1 MSNNNGNGRHVHGAS
16 VKRLNKKF
24 YKFYFLQPP
33 ENVNADHI
41 AEQLI
46 DIKNVEEVYVTDGD
60 YGFVVKTRFFEGQE
74 PDDAFNF
81 ISRKLGSNFG
91 KVTSYYQYKK

>member
-60 YGFVVKTRFFEGQE
+60 YGFVVKTRFFRNLMM
-74 PDDAFNF
+74 P
-81 ISRKLGSNFG
+81 S
-91 KVTSYYQYKK
+91 TSYQRSWGAISGR

>member
-1 MSNNNGNGRHVHGAS
+1 MNNNSKGPGSALVR
-16 VKRLNKKF
+16 RITKKF

-33 ENVNADHI
+33 TNVNADRI

-46 DIKNVEEVYVTDGD
+46 GIKNVEEVFVTDGD
-60 YGFVVKTRFFEGQE
+60 YGFIVKTRFFEGQE

-81 ISRKLGSNFG
+81 ISKRLGSNYG